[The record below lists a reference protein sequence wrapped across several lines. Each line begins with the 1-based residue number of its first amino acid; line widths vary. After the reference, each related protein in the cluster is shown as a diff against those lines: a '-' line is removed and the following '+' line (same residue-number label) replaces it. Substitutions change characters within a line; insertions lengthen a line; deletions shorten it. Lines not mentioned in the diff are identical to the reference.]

1 MILSNK
7 QFKQIKK
14 AKYHDSFEYEVTMDL
29 VDTIETLQQENE
41 ELQTTVRER
50 TKWWQDEARYTI
62 KLEQQVK
69 QLKAQA
75 AVMRE
80 ALKSI
85 YYGPYQM
92 HKGYVEILEEALATD
107 AGKDYHNP
115 ADIEALKKAK
125 YAIECLIKHY
135 TGPAF
140 SLLKYGKVIEAIDKA
155 IGGDHNA

>member
-1 MILSNK
+1 MKDRWDIKSISVHMNNNQK
-7 QFKQIKK
+7 YQIWLNGCGVGEIVNRFDAVEKLRNI
-14 AKYHDSFEYEVTMDL
+14 F
-29 VDTIETLQQENE
+29 DTIEALQQENE
-41 ELQTTVRER
+41 
-50 TKWWQDEARYTI
+50 
-62 KLEQQVK
+62 